1 MLTNKLNE
9 IINILNSLIEIT
21 KQDIEN
27 IKKANHQR
35 IFDNMKIK
43 EELAKHFSNTKNDI
57 DLILVKRNKPIEEI
71 FSNEEEKLFDEFKQ
85 KLTEFNV
92 LHKKFSRLAISV
104 ANFYNALTQQ
114 IKEEKTISY
123 NNNSFKNSHLYLRA

>member
-85 KLTEFNV
+85 KLTEFNA

>member
-9 IINILNSLIEIT
+9 AINILDSLIEIT

-27 IKKANHQR
+27 IKKANHQK
-35 IFDNMKIK
+35 IFNNMKPK

-57 DLILVKRNKPIEEI
+57 NLILRQRNKPIEEI
-71 FSNEEEKLFDEFKQ
+71 FSIEEEKLFEEFKK
-85 KLTEFNV
+85 KLIEFNA
-92 LHKKFSRLAISV
+92 LHKKFSKLAISV

-123 NNNSFKNSHLYLRA
+123 NNHSFKNNILSLKA

>member
-1 MLTNKLNE
+1 MLTKKLNE
-9 IINILNSLIEIT
+9 IINTLNSLIEIT

-27 IKKANHQR
+27 IKKANHQE

-57 DLILVKRNKPIEEI
+57 DLILTKRNKSIEEI
-71 FSNEEEKLFDEFKQ
+71 FSNEEEKLFDEFRK
-85 KLTEFNV
+85 KLIEFNS
-92 LHKKFSRLAISV
+92 LHKKFSKLAISI

-114 IKEEKTISY
+114 IKEEKTINY
-123 NNNSFKNSHLYLRA
+123 NHNSFKNNNLSLKA

>member
-85 KLTEFNV
+85 KLTEFNA

-123 NNNSFKNSHLYLRA
+123 NNNSFKNNHLYLRA

>member
-1 MLTNKLNE
+1 MLIKKLNE
-9 IINILNSLIEIT
+9 AIDILNSLIEIT

-27 IKKANHQR
+27 IKKANHQEVFNN
-35 IFDNMKIK
+35 IKTK
-43 EELAKHFSNTKNDI
+43 EELAKCFSNTKNDI

-85 KLTEFNV
+85 KLTEFNA

-114 IKEEKTISY
+114 IKEEKTINY
-123 NNNSFKNSHLYLRA
+123 NHNSFKNNNLSLKA